1 MEFTDKIYIDAHR
14 RDFSINAIYLNSSGE
29 IFDPFNG
36 LKDIK
41 NKKLRFIGNPTTKI
55 KEDYLRIIRFCRF
68 YSIFPEKP
76 ISQLLQ
82 KQIKK
87 QLSNISF
94 LSNKRM
100 KDEFTKI
107 LDNSNFDVSLSII
120 KKLTLDRFILQKKNE
135 RDQIMNHCGFKTN
148 DFKTIKFIKTLG
160 AYTLKQS
167 NLNLIS
173 VIFPHLYNFKQ
184 LEDISLRFELS
195 KESKKYFKFLKLI
208 ETISYSI
215 EPIFLIKNNDLKVKI
230 EILKVIWNLQ
240 NYIYFKN
247 TSSYVRKVPFS
258 WCKLGL
264 FHILPLSL
272 IEKFDILN
280 IELPLFPITR
290 KDINKTF
297 KTIDYNEVNKLLF
310 KAEEFWIN
318 KDFCPSSKE
327 IITYLRL
334 N

>member
-87 QLSNISF
+87 QLNNISF

-107 LDNSNFDVSLSII
+107 LDNS
-120 KKLTLDRFILQKKNE
+120 
-135 RDQIMNHCGFKTN
+135 
-148 DFKTIKFIKTLG
+148 
-160 AYTLKQS
+160 
-167 NLNLIS
+167 
-173 VIFPHLYNFKQ
+173 
-184 LEDISLRFELS
+184 
-195 KESKKYFKFLKLI
+195 
-208 ETISYSI
+208 
-215 EPIFLIKNNDLKVKI
+215 
-230 EILKVIWNLQ
+230 
-240 NYIYFKN
+240 
-247 TSSYVRKVPFS
+247 
-258 WCKLGL
+258 
-264 FHILPLSL
+264 
-272 IEKFDILN
+272 
-280 IELPLFPITR
+280 
-290 KDINKTF
+290 
-297 KTIDYNEVNKLLF
+297 
-310 KAEEFWIN
+310 
-318 KDFCPSSKE
+318 
-327 IITYLRL
+327 
-334 N
+334 

>member
-1 MEFTDKIYIDAHR
+1 VEFTDKIYIDAHR

-87 QLSNISF
+87 QLNNISF

-135 RDQIMNHCGFKTN
+135 RDQIMNHCGFKIN